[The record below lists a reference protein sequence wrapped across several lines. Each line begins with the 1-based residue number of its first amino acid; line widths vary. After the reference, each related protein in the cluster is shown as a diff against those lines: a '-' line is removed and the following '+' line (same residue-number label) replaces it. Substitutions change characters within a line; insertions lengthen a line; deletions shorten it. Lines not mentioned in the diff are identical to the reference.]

1 MIRRRPN
8 VGQDR
13 YEHPSEDD
21 LARDHLGP
29 RGEPGAPDPAKMTPQ
44 REKKTPKGVTPGHPA

>member
-1 MIRRRPN
+1 MPSPGPN

-21 LARDHLGP
+21 MVQADLGP
-29 RGEPGAPDPAKMTPQ
+29 RGVPGEPFPGKMTPQ
-44 REKKTPKGVTPGHPA
+44 REKKTPKNVTPGHTE